1 MGSRSFG
8 TFKDLNS
15 SRSAFPDQKSSP
27 GAARRQIRRSRKTG
41 NQLVEIVADRG
52 VNAKVQR
59 ADWEEICR
67 SMEADF
73 RHGRYEPGVIRGVEQ
88 VTALLAAHF
97 PARAGRNDELSGKTA
112 LL

>member
-41 NQLVEIVADRG
+41 NQLAVIALAATG
-52 VNAKVQR
+52 VLSAV
-59 ADWEEICR
+59 W
-67 SMEADF
+67 
-73 RHGRYEPGVIRGVEQ
+73 V
-88 VTALLAAHF
+88 ALLHNLGTFIVIAN
-97 PARAGRNDELSGKTA
+97 AGRLLRIDEGIHLPAPLRGGNT
-112 LL
+112 